1 MAQYTTVLAEEY
13 NSLKRTM
20 AKILGPATSQ
30 SRYGYN
36 TSLLTSSDVSRG
48 QTIKKDE
55 WLTLQADINTAR
67 VYQTYT
73 VPTLSVPVKGDNI
86 AWANVVSYQNAVS
99 AAETDAYNQVV
110 YIDTSGKFYSYP
122 NLGSTDTGSQTFA
135 AGWGGSSGNTV
146 KTYSA
151 RISWGSR
158 EELIAFFNLGGRI
171 WESFYVTGA
180 GTTTKDSAFN
190 YIVTALS
197 GITIDWG
204 RWWSY
209 MGGSAGGLGTTYSL
223 SATTYNNATYSPYN
237 TALRYMIGTLN
248 YTWNGG
254 ATIDVTLTVIDY
266 DNSTTSDGVTPAKT
280 INYGAAMLLTARY
293 PAGVA
298 PSSRV
303 TGASG
308 SAITKTAP
316 TFSAPQGTYWY

>member
-20 AKILGPATSQ
+20 AKILGPATAQ
-30 SRYGYN
+30 NRYGYN
-36 TSLLTSSDVSRG
+36 TSLLTSSDVSGG

-110 YIDTSGKFYSYP
+110 YVDTSGKYYSYP
-122 NLGSTDTGSQTFA
+122 NLGSTNTGSQSFA
-135 AGWGGSSGNTV
+135 AGWGGTSGSTV
-146 KTYSA
+146 KNYSA
-151 RISWGSR
+151 RISWGSKA
-158 EELIAFFNLGGRI
+158 ELIAFFNLGGRV
-171 WESFYVTGA
+171 WESFYATGA

-190 YIVTALS
+190 YITTALS

-209 MGGSAGGLGTTYSL
+209 MGGSADTPSTYSL

-237 TALRYMIGTLN
+237 SASRYMNGTLN
-248 YTWNGG
+248 YSWNGSSI
-254 ATIDVTLTVIDY
+254 IDVTLTVVDH
-266 DNSTTSDGVTPAKT
+266 DTSTTSDGVTPAVT
-280 INYGAAMLLTARY
+280 INYGATMLLTARY
-293 PAGVA
+293 PSGVA
-298 PSSRV
+298 PSSIV